1 MTTALPPLAVN
12 RSFMAEFIEADPP
25 CFALGLVEVEGT
37 RCAMVALRPAQ
48 ALSARA
54 TAGGFRFGHALL
66 GAAGWEVVH
75 FVLEF
80 YGFATFH
87 ALVNP
92 SDPAARQV
100 LSAMVETG
108 DYFFFAIDADRRGTT
123 AFRSGMGPD
132 SLANL
137 RANMGRIE
145 RSTTSE
151 AQYHQAT
158 AQVGR
163 HPEPPG
169 TLLTWVCRGNA
180 GHLDLEHD
188 RLVLRPASK
197 GSHE

>member
-1 MTTALPPLAVN
+1 VTTALPALAVN

-25 CFALGLVEVEGT
+25 CFALGLVEVGGT
-37 RCAMVALRPAQ
+37 RCAMVALRPEQ
-48 ALSARA
+48 AIPLHV

-66 GAAGWEVVH
+66 GAADWEVVH

-100 LSAMVETG
+100 LSAMVDTG
-108 DYFFFAIDADRRGTT
+108 DFFFFAIDADRRGTT

-137 RANMGRIE
+137 RANMNRIE
-145 RSTTSE
+145 HSTTSE
-151 AQYHQAT
+151 AQYRQAT
-158 AQVGR
+158 AQIER

-169 TLLTWVCRGNA
+169 TLLTWMCRGNA

-188 RLVLRPASK
+188 RLVLRPA
-197 GSHE
+197 